1 MIFLNR
7 LRGRRRSICTEQQLQ
22 LNGVQGGPVVDS
34 CSCVSS
40 EKSRKYDVISAVI
53 ENHEVCLQK
62 MVDAG
67 YDLEVE
73 LEEEDGAPYFKQVS
87 CKHLLT

>member
-1 MIFLNR
+1 M
-7 LRGRRRSICTEQQLQ
+7 CTDQQLQ
-22 LNGVQGGPVVDS
+22 LDKEGKGGPVVDS

-40 EKSRKYDVISAVI
+40 EKLRKYDVISAVI
-53 ENHEVCLQK
+53 ENHELCLQK

-73 LEEEDGAPYFKQVS
+73 LEEENGAPYFKQVIIS
-87 CKHLLT
+87 YLASYLLT